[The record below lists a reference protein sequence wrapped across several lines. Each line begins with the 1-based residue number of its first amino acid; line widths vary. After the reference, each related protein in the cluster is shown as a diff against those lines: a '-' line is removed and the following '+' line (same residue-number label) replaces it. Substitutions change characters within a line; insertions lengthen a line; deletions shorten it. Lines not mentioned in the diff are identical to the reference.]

1 MSITAHYLMPKWK
14 RTSVLTEKEKMVESP
29 CVAICYLDEN
39 DICAGCFRSGDE
51 ITAWGSYRNDQRR
64 EVLKLVNQRR
74 ADSGFVL

>member
-1 MSITAHYLMPKWK
+1 
-14 RTSVLTEKEKMVESP
+14 MVESP

-51 ITAWGSYRNDQRR
+51 ITAWGSYKNDQRR

-74 ADSGFVL
+74 EESGFVL